1 MLKLE
6 THKQFEKDVKK
17 SKKRGKD
24 LKKLWDIVNKLLN
37 KKKLSAKRNS
47 RQKTNHTSYQVIGIL
62 TLNAI

>member
-47 RQKTNHTSYQVIGIL
+47 RQKETLGKKQTTQVIR
-62 TLNAI
+62 